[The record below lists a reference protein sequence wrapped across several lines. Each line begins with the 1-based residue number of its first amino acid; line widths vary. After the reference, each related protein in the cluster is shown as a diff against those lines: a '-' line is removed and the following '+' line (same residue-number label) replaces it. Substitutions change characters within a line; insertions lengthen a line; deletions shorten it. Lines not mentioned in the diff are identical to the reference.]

1 MTIPKETNIKWAKV
15 GKVRFQGSQLTGKAE
30 AANLQSTRNAKSEE
44 TWTIVAISSV
54 GLIHLRKV
62 RCPDD
67 AEKFHPYASC
77 RLQTT
82 ILIVIVV

>member
-15 GKVRFQGSQLTGKAE
+15 GNVRNQGSQLTGEAE
-30 AANLQSTRNAKSEE
+30 TANLQSTRNAESEE

-67 AEKFHPYASC
+67 AAALFQITLKHFACTSD
-77 RLQTT
+77 R
-82 ILIVIVV
+82 